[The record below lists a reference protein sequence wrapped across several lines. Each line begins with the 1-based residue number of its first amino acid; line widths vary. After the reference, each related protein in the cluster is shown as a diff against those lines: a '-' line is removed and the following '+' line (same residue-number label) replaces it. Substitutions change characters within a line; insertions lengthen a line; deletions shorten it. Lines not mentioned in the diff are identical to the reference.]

1 MRFHIRQ
8 LRAFS
13 KVMSVISE
21 FKQVFNSLPR
31 KTKFT
36 WILASF
42 LGLLNAA
49 IEILISILIG
59 ILLSVTINGNF
70 GIEKLPIVGT
80 VLSSSL
86 IWALLFAILVK
97 FIFNVLEFGAKA
109 TATTESISYYST
121 KLIDSILNSDSNS
134 KSSASRL
141 HVTVIDDTNYAFRW
155 YFFGFISLISN
166 VFTFSA
172 LFFIALISELSMTLF
187 FGAILVAIVIPVS
200 WWVNFSQI
208 KLNSEL
214 QSVSNSIYNL
224 IKQTLDIK
232 TEIQLYKKRDD
243 FKKLFSQ
250 KRYKKANLESQAL
263 MRANYPRIAI
273 EISFLLSIFAFAL
286 ISSLNDSVDYTDRT
300 FYIFVFCVLRLVPIF
315 GRITNDV
322 TSIKAGTPA
331 LSSIAKIEM
340 KKVSNDD
347 DKNIFALIENF
358 KSEISLEG
366 ISYYFDESSDPQL
379 KNVFLRIERGDKIA
393 IVGGS
398 GQGKTTLL
406 EIILGLRKPTNGQI
420 LIDGKL
426 LENYELWKPY
436 VGYVSQKYEVYDH
449 SLRQAVTFD
458 FFSDDIDVN
467 RFAKISNALEF
478 EEATIARLQN
488 FSEES
493 KFNQNLSGGQLQRI
507 AIARALYSQSNFLVL
522 DEVTSNLDAQTSK
535 KIIELLLN
543 SDRTVLLVTHKLS
556 EVSDFDKIIR
566 VKDGEVSIDI
576 R

>member
-1 MRFHIRQ
+1 
-8 LRAFS
+8 
-13 KVMSVISE
+13 
-21 FKQVFNSLPR
+21 
-31 KTKFT
+31 
-36 WILASF
+36 
-42 LGLLNAA
+42 
-49 IEILISILIG
+49 
-59 ILLSVTINGNF
+59 
-70 GIEKLPIVGT
+70 
-80 VLSSSL
+80 
-86 IWALLFAILVK
+86 
-97 FIFNVLEFGAKA
+97 
-109 TATTESISYYST
+109 
-121 KLIDSILNSDSNS
+121 
-134 KSSASRL
+134 
-141 HVTVIDDTNYAFRW
+141 
-155 YFFGFISLISN
+155 
-166 VFTFSA
+166 
-172 LFFIALISELSMTLF
+172 
-187 FGAILVAIVIPVS
+187 
-200 WWVNFSQI
+200 
-208 KLNSEL
+208 
-214 QSVSNSIYNL
+214 
-224 IKQTLDIK
+224 
-232 TEIQLYKKRDD
+232 
-243 FKKLFSQ
+243 
-250 KRYKKANLESQAL
+250 

-273 EISFLLSIFAFAL
+273 EISFLLSIFVFAL
-286 ISSLNDSVDYTDRT
+286 ISSMNNSVDYADRT

-331 LSSIAKIEM
+331 LCSIAKIEM

-347 DKNIFALIENF
+347 DKHNLGSIEDF

-379 KNVFLRIERGDKIA
+379 ENVFLRIERGDKIA

-420 LIDGKL
+420 LIDGRL

-436 VGYVSQKYEVYDH
+436 VGYVSQKYEVYNH

-458 FFSDDIDVN
+458 FFSEDIDVD

-478 EEATIARLQN
+478 EEETIARLQN

-507 AIARALYSQSNFLVL
+507 AVARALYSQSNFLVL
-522 DEVTSNLDAQTSK
+522 DEVTSNLDAHTSK

-556 EVSDFDKIIR
+556 EVNDFDKIIC
-566 VKDGEVSIDI
+566 VKDGDVSIDL